1 MSAHLSC
8 ARQMK
13 LDLKLPLKPKLKL
26 TRQQREKRGRDAESA
41 AALWLRLKGYR
52 ILDRRVKTPR
62 GEIDL
67 IASKGKMLI
76 FVEVKAREEMGKALE
91 AVTPDLQRR
100 VQDAAN
106 IWVSRKPKLANWLWR
121 FDIVLIAPGGVP
133 RHMRDAWRAEA
144 PRT

>member
-1 MSAHLSC
+1 
-8 ARQMK
+8 MK

-52 ILDRRVKTPR
+52 ILDRRVKTPK

-67 IASKGKMLI
+67 IATKGKMLI
-76 FVEVKAREEMGKALE
+76 FVEVKARDEMGKALE

-106 IWVSRKPKLANWLWR
+106 IWVSRKPKLASWLWR
-121 FDIVLIAPGGVP
+121 FDIVLIAPGGLP

>member
-1 MSAHLSC
+1 
-8 ARQMK
+8 MK
-13 LDLKLPLKPKLKL
+13 FDLKLPMKRKITL

-52 ILDRRVKTPR
+52 ILDRRVKTPK

-67 IASKGKMLI
+67 VASKGKMLI
-76 FVEVKAREEMGKALE
+76 FVEVKARDEMGKALD
-91 AVTPDLQRR
+91 AVTPELQRR

-144 PRT
+144 PRS

>member
-1 MSAHLSC
+1 
-8 ARQMK
+8 MK
-13 LDLKLPLKPKLKL
+13 LDLKSRLKSTLQAPLKLQ
-26 TRQQREKRGRDAESA
+26 RQQREKRGRDAESA

-76 FVEVKAREEMGKALE
+76 FVEVKARDEQGKALD
-91 AVTPDLQRR
+91 AVTPELQRR

-106 IWVSRKPKLANWLWR
+106 IWVSRKPKLAQHLWR
-121 FDIVLIAPGGVP
+121 FDIVLIAPGGLP

>member
-1 MSAHLSC
+1 
-8 ARQMK
+8 MK
-13 LDLKLPLKPKLKL
+13 LDLKSPLKTKLKL

-52 ILDRRVKTPR
+52 ILDRRVKTPK

-76 FVEVKAREEMGKALE
+76 FVEVKARDEMGKALD

-121 FDIVLIAPGGVP
+121 FDIVLIAPGGLP

>member
-1 MSAHLSC
+1 
-8 ARQMK
+8 MK
-13 LDLKLPLKPKLKL
+13 LDLKSPLKSTLKL

-52 ILDRRVKTPR
+52 ILDRRVKTPK

-76 FVEVKAREEMGKALE
+76 FIEVKARDEMGKALE

-100 VQDAAN
+100 LQDAAN
-106 IWVSRKPKLANWLWR
+106 YWVSRKPKLGAWLWR
-121 FDIVLIAPGGVP
+121 FDIVLIAPGGLP
-133 RHMRDAWRAEA
+133 RHKRDAWRAEA

>member
-1 MSAHLSC
+1 
-8 ARQMK
+8 MK
-13 LDLKLPLKPKLKL
+13 LDLKSPLKAKITL

-52 ILDRRVKTPR
+52 ILDRRVKTPK

-76 FVEVKAREEMGKALE
+76 FVEVKAREEMGKALD
-91 AVTPDLQRR
+91 AVTPELQRR

-121 FDIVLIAPGGVP
+121 FDIVLIAPGGLP

-144 PRT
+144 PRI